1 MERKVTTRRARL
13 VGLLTLAL
21 GGTAL
26 LLILIMGGVAA
37 MQIPVVGGAV
47 DPNNPTRYLSGA
59 DMTETALCSV
69 PTDQPGG
76 YVLIWEIWGTPT
88 PTPEQRVESDLV
100 SAMTKI
106 AMQPGKGPV
115 GTPITL
121 QSPTP
126 YPDIPISAQVDGD
139 PARGKIVFYTVGA
152 CASCHDA
159 TNGTTIVARPLNKI
173 GTDAKTRN
181 RELSAAGYLRS
192 VLYNPDEN
200 VRPPTERLGIMPRNY
215 LTMLTAQQVN
225 DLIAFLLTLK

>member
-1 MERKVTTRRARL
+1 
-13 VGLLTLAL
+13 
-21 GGTAL
+21 
-26 LLILIMGGVAA
+26 LLILVIGGVAA
-37 MQIPVVGGAV
+37 MQIPVVGKGG

-76 YVLIWEIWGTPT
+76 YVMIWEIFGTPT
-88 PTPEQRVESDLV
+88 PTPEKRAQSDLI

-106 AMQPGKGPV
+106 ALQPGKGPV
-115 GTPITL
+115 GTPVTL

-126 YPDIPISAQVDGD
+126 PPDVPVSALVDGD
-139 PARGKIVFYTVGA
+139 PERGKIIFYTVGA

-173 GTDAKTRN
+173 GTEAKTRN
-181 RELSAAGYLRS
+181 RELSAAAYIRS

-200 VRPPTERLGIMPRNY
+200 VRPPTERRGIMPRNY